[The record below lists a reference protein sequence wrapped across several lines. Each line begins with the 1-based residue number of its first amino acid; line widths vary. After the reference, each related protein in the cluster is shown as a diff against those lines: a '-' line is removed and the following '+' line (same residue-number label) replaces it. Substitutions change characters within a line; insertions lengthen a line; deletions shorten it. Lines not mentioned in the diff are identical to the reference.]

1 MLTGL
6 RSRNTLPLIVLLTA
20 AATCATAQTK
30 PVPAWSAD
38 TLDQLRQLQ
47 RAALDDD
54 YVYQRLAHLTDNIG
68 PRASG
73 SPQAAAAVDYV
84 ADEMRKLGL
93 DVTLEKVTVPR
104 WVRGEER
111 AELVAYPGQVHGTTQ
126 KIVVTALGAHGVAT
140 PPEGITAEI
149 VVARSFDEL
158 AAMPRERVAGKVVV
172 FNEHYDRRMEQSGFA
187 FDAYGQAVEYRSEGR
202 AAAARL
208 GAVAMLVR
216 SVGGAEFRLPH
227 TGETDYSNLANI
239 PAAAVTAE
247 DADLMARLS
256 AQGPVRLHLLLAS
269 QMSPDAE
276 SYNVIA
282 DLKGSE
288 HPEQVVIVSGH
299 LDSWD
304 LGTGAID
311 DGAGVALAMATAHLV
326 KQLHLQPKRTIRV
339 VAWMSEEPGVFGGR
353 AYDKQHAANIA
364 NHFAGIETD
373 SGAGHPMGIYT
384 SGDESLTKLLQ
395 PVADVLQ
402 TSGAGILRATDES
415 GADLIPL
422 NVRGMPAFAPLQDT
436 RKYFDYHHSAADTLD
451 KVDRQELR
459 ENAAVVSVLTYALAT
474 MTQDL
479 PRRSLPLPDWLK

>member
-1 MLTGL
+1 MINAYI
-6 RSRNTLPLIVLLTA
+6 SRTLPLIVLLAA

-30 PVPAWSAD
+30 PVPGWSLD
-38 TLDQLRQLQ
+38 TLNQLRQLQ
-47 RAALDDD
+47 HAALDDD
-54 YVYQRLAHLTDNIG
+54 YAYHRLAHLTDNIG
-68 PRASG
+68 PRATG

-111 AELVAYPGQVHGTTQ
+111 AELVGYTGQVPDTTQ
-126 KIVVTALGAHGVAT
+126 RVVVTALGAPGVAT
-140 PPEGITAEI
+140 APEGITAEI
-149 VVARSFDEL
+149 VVANSFGEL
-158 AAMPRERVAGKVVV
+158 AAMPREKVAGKIVV

-187 FDAYGQAVEYRSEGR
+187 FDAYNQAVEYRVEGR
-202 AAAARL
+202 AAAARQ
-208 GAVAMLVR
+208 GGVAMLVR

-227 TGETDYSNLANI
+227 AGETDYFNHANI

-256 AQGPVRLHLLLAS
+256 AQGPVRLHLLLTS
-269 QMSPDAE
+269 QMLPGAE

-311 DGAGVALAMATAHLV
+311 DGAGVVVAMATAHLV

-339 VAWMSEEPGVFGGR
+339 VAWMSEEPGLLGGR
-353 AYDKQHAANIA
+353 AYGKEHAADIA

-373 SGAGHPMGIYT
+373 SGAGHPMGVYVT
-384 SGDESLTKLLQ
+384 GDESLTKVLQ

-402 TSGAGILRATDES
+402 TSGAGILRATDEP
-415 GADLIPL
+415 GPDLIPL
-422 NVRGMPAFAPLQDT
+422 NVRGMPAFSPIQDT
-436 RKYFDYHHSAADTLD
+436 RKYFDYHHTPADTLD
-451 KVDRQELR
+451 KVDPQELR
-459 ENAAVVSVLTYALAT
+459 ENAAVVSVLAYALAT
-474 MTQDL
+474 MTQEL
-479 PRRSLPLPDWLK
+479 PRKPLPLPDWLK